1 MHNLLFVFIS
11 LLFSASL
18 FGQHTE
24 IEHNSSSSAPHLQ
37 LVETDDDN
45 FARLWLSND
54 NVSRWAFNAMSS
66 AGSMDDSGILSS
78 PLVFAYNGDQ
88 ILGLSRTGSLRIN
101 QAYTLPNVSGTAG
114 QVLTMGATNN
124 AVWATPTSGGQGAFE
139 IVSGVVRSTGT
150 GTEDYI
156 FGAQA
161 LPANGQA
168 TSDTMFFFDHSKG
181 AFRGGSLLTSVDWSP
196 DSIGVGSF
204 AFGLN
209 TKASG
214 FVSTAIGIGTIASGN
229 SSTAIGNGT
238 TASGFAATAMGDQ
251 TVASGTRST
260 AMGEGTVA
268 SGISSI
274 AMGNRTTASGQE
286 STAMGNGTIASG
298 TRSTAMGSGTVASTL
313 SSTAMGINTEARG
326 ERSTAMGSDTEAI
339 GNSSTAIGNGT
350 TASGNSSTAMGFL
363 TAASGDESIAMGGFT
378 IARGDRSTAM
388 GNETEASGA
397 SSTAMGNATV
407 ASGSRS
413 TAMGQ
418 ETVASGGSSTAM
430 GQGTEASGLQSTAMG
445 VGTEASGSLS
455 TAMGDATVASG
466 FVSTAMGSNT
476 EAKGPNSV
484 AAVNNTIANGTDEM
498 VVGRYN
504 DTLVTTGQ
512 SLSSDSPLF
521 SVGNGLNNANRSNAF
536 VVKYSGLVEIPDSL
550 VVGSFLQIGQGED
563 DRIYIGNDHIRDGG
577 ADILRAGANFTPD
590 GTNLFNLGG
599 TNHRWKTIFAVNGT
613 INTSDLRAKKNIS
626 GLSYGLDEILQLHPD
641 QYNWNQDN
649 EGQDQ
654 SLGLIAQEILK
665 VIPEVVHVPE
675 EAEELMGVNYAELVP
690 VLIKAIQEQEEI
702 IKHQAS
708 RLEEQ
713 EEITKHQASK
723 LEEHTIQ
730 IQKLLHLLEK

>member
-1 MHNLLFVFIS
+1 MIQMKNLIITAICFLIS
-11 LLFSASL
+11 SVLL
-18 FGQHTE
+18 GQHTE

-66 AGSMDDSGILSS
+66 AGSFDNSGILSS

-114 QVLTMGATNN
+114 QVLTMGASNN
-124 AVWATPTSGGQGAFE
+124 AIWTSPTGGGQGAFE
-139 IVSGVVRSTGT
+139 IVGGVVRSTGT

-161 LPANGQA
+161 LPTNGQA

-181 AFRGGSLLTSVDWSP
+181 AFRGGTLDNSVNWSP
-196 DSIGVGSF
+196 DSIGVCSF

-209 TKASG
+209 SR
-214 FVSTAIGIGTIASGN
+214 ASGN
-229 SSTAIGNGT
+229 SAIAMGAVNIASGFASTAMGQFT
-238 TASGFAATAMGDQ
+238 TASG
-251 TVASGTRST
+251 S
-260 AMGEGTVA
+260 
-268 SGISSI
+268 
-274 AMGNRTTASGQE
+274 E
-286 STAMGNGTIASG
+286 STAMGFSTEASG
-298 TRSTAMGSGTVASTL
+298 EEATAMGNNTMASGGSSTAMGSST
-313 SSTAMGINTEARG
+313 T
-326 ERSTAMGSDTEAI
+326 
-339 GNSSTAIGNGT
+339 
-350 TASGNSSTAMGFL
+350 
-363 TAASGDESIAMGGFT
+363 
-378 IARGDRSTAM
+378 
-388 GNETEASGA
+388 
-397 SSTAMGNATV
+397 

-413 TAMGQ
+413 TAMGELTVANGNASTAMGSSTIASGFGSTAMGEVTVASGSTSTAMGFDTEASGNSATAMGNNTEASASSATAMGF
-418 ETVASGGSSTAM
+418 ETVASGAQSTAMGRETFASGDRSTAMGDGTRAIGSSSTAM
-430 GQGTEASGLQSTAMG
+430 GVRTQ
-445 VGTEASGSLS
+445 
-455 TAMGDATVASG
+455 
-466 FVSTAMGSNT
+466 
-476 EAKGPNSV
+476 AKGPNSM
-484 AAVNNTIANGTDEM
+484 AAVHNTIANGTDEM

-626 GLSYGLDEILQLHPD
+626 GLSYGLDEILQLHPV

-649 EGQDQ
+649 DDQEQ

-675 EAEELMGVNYAELVP
+675 VAEELMGVNYAELVP

-708 RLEEQ
+708 QLEEQKVITKHQASRLEEQ
-713 EEITKHQASK
+713 EEITKH
-723 LEEHTIQ
+723 HTLQ

>member
-11 LLFSASL
+11 LLFSVSL
-18 FGQHTE
+18 LGQHTE

-124 AVWATPTSGGQGAFE
+124 AVWATPTGGGGQGAFE

-168 TSDTMFFFDHSKG
+168 TTDTMFFFDHSKG
-181 AFRGGSLLTSVDWSP
+181 AFRGGRLSNSVNWSP
-196 DSIGVGSF
+196 DSIGVLSF

-209 TKASG
+209 SR
-214 FVSTAIGIGTIASGN
+214 ASGN
-229 SSTAIGNGT
+229 SAIAMGAVNIASGFASTAMGQFT
-238 TASGFAATAMGDQ
+238 TASG
-251 TVASGTRST
+251 S
-260 AMGEGTVA
+260 
-268 SGISSI
+268 
-274 AMGNRTTASGQE
+274 E
-286 STAMGNGTIASG
+286 STAMGFSTEASG
-298 TRSTAMGSGTVASTL
+298 EEATAMGNNTMASGGSSTAMGSST
-313 SSTAMGINTEARG
+313 T
-326 ERSTAMGSDTEAI
+326 
-339 GNSSTAIGNGT
+339 
-350 TASGNSSTAMGFL
+350 
-363 TAASGDESIAMGGFT
+363 
-378 IARGDRSTAM
+378 
-388 GNETEASGA
+388 
-397 SSTAMGNATV
+397 

-413 TAMGQ
+413 TAMGELTVANGNASTAMGSSTIASGFGSTAMGEVTVASGSTSTAMGFDTEASGNSATAMGNNTEASASSATAMGF
-418 ETVASGGSSTAM
+418 ETVASGAQSTAMGRETFASGDRSTAMGDGTRAIGSSSTAM
-430 GQGTEASGLQSTAMG
+430 GVRTQ
-445 VGTEASGSLS
+445 
-455 TAMGDATVASG
+455 
-466 FVSTAMGSNT
+466 
-476 EAKGPNSV
+476 AKGPNSM
-484 AAVNNTIANGTDEM
+484 AAVHNTIANGTDEM

-626 GLSYGLDEILQLHPD
+626 GLSYGLDEILQLHSV

-649 EGQDQ
+649 DDQEQ

-708 RLEEQ
+708 RLEKQ
-713 EEITKHQASK
+713 EEITKHQAGK

>member
-11 LLFSASL
+11 LLFSVSL
-18 FGQHTE
+18 LGQHTE

-66 AGSMDDSGILSS
+66 AGSFDNSGILSS

-114 QVLTMGATNN
+114 QVLTMGASNN
-124 AVWATPTSGGQGAFE
+124 AIWTSPTGGGQGAFE
-139 IVSGVVRSTGT
+139 IVGGVVRSTGT

-161 LPANGQA
+161 LPTNGQA

-181 AFRGGSLLTSVDWSP
+181 AFRGGTLDNSVNWSP
-196 DSIGVGSF
+196 DSIGVLSF

-214 FVSTAIGIGTIASGN
+214 DESI
-229 SSTAIGNGT
+229 AIGNEAV
-238 TASGFAATAMGDQ
+238 ASGRQSTAMGDE
-251 TVASGTRST
+251 TVASGRQSTAMGGETEASGFGSTAMGNNTVASGSSSTAMGGETEASGDGSTAMGDGSRASGDRST
-260 AMGEGTVA
+260 AMGFGTEA
-268 SGISSI
+268 SGS
-274 AMGNRTTASGQE
+274 Q
-286 STAMGNGTIASG
+286 STAMGNGTRASG
-298 TRSTAMGSGTVASTL
+298 SQSTAMGDGNQASGDQSTAMGSETEASGDGSTSMGDGTRASGSRSTAMGDGSRAIGS
-313 SSTAMGINTEARG
+313 SSTAMGDFTV
-326 ERSTAMGSDTEAI
+326 
-339 GNSSTAIGNGT
+339 
-350 TASGNSSTAMGFL
+350 ASGNSSTAMG
-363 TAASGDESIAMGGFT
+363 SE
-378 IARGDRSTAM
+378 
-388 GNETEASGA
+388 
-397 SSTAMGNATV
+397 
-407 ASGSRS
+407 
-413 TAMGQ
+413 
-418 ETVASGGSSTAM
+418 
-430 GQGTEASGLQSTAMG
+430 
-445 VGTEASGSLS
+445 
-455 TAMGDATVASG
+455 
-466 FVSTAMGSNT
+466 T
-476 EAKGPNSV
+476 EAKGPNSM
-484 AAVNNTIANGTDEM
+484 ATINNTIANGTDEM

-577 ADILRAGANFTPD
+577 ANILRAGANFTPD
-590 GTNLFNLGG
+590 GTDLFNLGG
-599 TNHRWKTIFAVNGT
+599 TNHRWRTIFATNGT

-626 GLSYGLDEILQLHPD
+626 GLSYGLDEILQLHPV

-649 EGQDQ
+649 DDQEQ

-675 EAEELMGVNYAELVP
+675 VAEELMGVNYAELVS

-708 RLEEQ
+708 QLEEQKVITKHQASRLEEQ
-713 EEITKHQASK
+713 EEITKH
-723 LEEHTIQ
+723 HTLQ